1 MPKYMTGK
9 KNEMHMQL
17 VCNLV
22 FIKIPEMWLKKKK
35 DICECILVETLKY
48 LQCAYCKLSTIPAY

>member
-9 KNEMHMQL
+9 KNEMHVQL

-35 DICECILVETLKY
+35 RY
-48 LQCAYCKLSTIPAY
+48 LWMYISGDT

>member
-9 KNEMHMQL
+9 KNEMHVQL

-22 FIKIPEMWLKKKK
+22 FIKIEMWLKK

-48 LQCAYCKLSTIPAY
+48 LQCAYYKLSTIPAY